1 MEELSRKEKEKLQRK
16 TYIIDV
22 AAELF
27 AEQGYDNTTIDEIA
41 EKAEFSKGSI
51 YQYFSSKEEIYLTIY
66 DDLAETMASAIF
78 AISTMDLPPDE
89 KIKKTIFASFEQAY
103 KSKNLAKILL
113 QREGYLLCA
122 KESITNKLDKK
133 MLTTYLNSVEEGI
146 EQRII
151 KINEPQI
158 LETLIEGMIIKSI
171 STLTQNDSPEENY
184 IKYAETITKVFLQ
197 GCC

>member
-1 MEELSRKEKEKLQRK
+1 MKELSRKEKEKLQRK
-16 TYIIDV
+16 SYIMDA

-27 AEQGYDNTTIDEIA
+27 SEQGYDDTTIDEIA

-51 YQYFSSKEEIYLTIY
+51 YQYFSSKEEIYITIY

-89 KIKKTIFASFEQAY
+89 KIKKTIFTGFEQAL
-103 KSKNLAKILL
+103 KSKKLAKILL
-113 QREGYLLCA
+113 QREGHLLCA
-122 KESITNKLDKK
+122 KESITNKVDKK
-133 MLTTYLNSVEEGI
+133 MINTYRTSVEEGI
-146 EQRII
+146 KQKII

-171 STLTQNDSPEENY
+171 STLIQNDSPEEDY
-184 IKYAETITKVFLQ
+184 IKYAEIISKVFLQ